1 MPEDQ
6 AAVPSIADV
15 RSSEWLRTGHRAGR
29 PHSEVTAN
37 LGLLA
42 ELPGSWRG
50 TGFNI
55 TPRPFFGSAPPFF
68 LELNATQ
75 ETLDVTAITGD
86 IPNRGSRQP
95 DVKLHGLRYLQ
106 QVTDAVTN
114 TGIHIEPGLWLRVPA
129 TTDPASG
136 PTYVRQ
142 AVVPHGDSL
151 LAQSVFARRVTGFPT
166 IDPVDSTPF
175 RGSVVA
181 GLTAKP
187 VDPVTDAH
195 YLAQYR
201 DAGLPA
207 VGLPP
212 GLSAASTIKDP
223 TQVLLAQ
230 IDGQT
235 IVSTVAIGLSTA
247 APAGGIL
254 NIPFVTSNANAV
266 QMDAILWI
274 ETVQHGDGGHF
285 MQLQYLQRVILDFD
299 AIRWPHLSVATLVR
313 I

>member
-1 MPEDQ
+1 MPEDH
-6 AAVPSIADV
+6 AAVPGIADMQ
-15 RSSEWLRTGHRAGR
+15 SSEWLRTGRRVGR

-42 ELPGSWRG
+42 ELQGSWRG

-95 DVKLHGLRYLQ
+95 DVTLHGLRYLQ

-114 TGIHIEPGLWLRVPA
+114 SGLHIEPGLWLRIPA
-129 TTDPASG
+129 TTDPVSG

-175 RGSVVA
+175 RGSAIA
-181 GLTAKP
+181 GLTGRP

-201 DAGLPA
+201 DGVLPP

-212 GLSAASTIKDP
+212 GLDAARTIKDP

-235 IVSTVAIGLSTA
+235 IISTVAIGLSTA

-254 NIPFVTSNANAV
+254 NIPFVTTNANAV
-266 QMDAILWI
+266 QMDAIVWI
-274 ETVQHGDGGHF
+274 ETVKHSDGGHF

-299 AIRWPHLSVATLVR
+299 AIRWPHVSLATLVR
-313 I
+313 L